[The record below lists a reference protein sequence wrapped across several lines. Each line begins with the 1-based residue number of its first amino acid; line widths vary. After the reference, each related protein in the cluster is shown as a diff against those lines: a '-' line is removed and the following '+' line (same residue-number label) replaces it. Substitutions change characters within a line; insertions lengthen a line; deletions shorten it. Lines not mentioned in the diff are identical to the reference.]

1 MSWALANQ
9 EMPSKH
15 GRRLRGDWGNGP
27 QSLRW
32 GTAHAYVPQYLGNT
46 LGIYKPDYDQQPPR
60 GLSLYF
66 RQNRPTF
73 ETINDQKWSSGIL
86 GGNISIFG
94 LKKVIR
100 KFGSKNLRIR

>member
-66 RQNRPTF
+66 RQSRPTF
-73 ETINDQKWSSGIL
+73 ETINNQNGHQEFWVEIL
-86 GGNISIFG
+86 AFLVLKRSFGN
-94 LKKVIR
+94 LAR
-100 KFGSKNLRIR
+100 KI